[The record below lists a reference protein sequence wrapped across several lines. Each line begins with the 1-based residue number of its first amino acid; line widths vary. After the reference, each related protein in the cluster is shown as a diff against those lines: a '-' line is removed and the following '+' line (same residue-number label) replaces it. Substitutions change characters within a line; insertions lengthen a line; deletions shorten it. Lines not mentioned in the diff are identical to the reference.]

1 MKIEPIKD
9 WPRPANVT
17 EVQSFLELAGYYRR
31 LVEGFSQIITPLTQ
45 LTRKSEKFIW
55 GENQEKNFQE
65 LKTRLN
71 SAPILP
77 MPSGTEGYVIY
88 TDVSKLGLGCVLM
101 QHVYTS

>member
-55 GENQEKNFQE
+55 GENQEKSFQE
-65 LKTRLN
+65 LKTRLA
-71 SAPILP
+71 SASVLGFSYAFREQKD
-77 MPSGTEGYVIY
+77 MLY
-88 TDVSKLGLGCVLM
+88 TMIHQSLDWGVF
-101 QHVYTS
+101 